1 MENTA
6 NKVITCFNMVNSTIC
21 RNIGEHTSLVDTMV
35 ANTAANIV
43 DRIVERIVD
52 RIVDRTA
59 DLTVDRMAVANG
71 NAGDHGQLTRT
82 TASPTRPRAVRK
94 VKKVV
99 ATKVGAT
106 AEVTATKV
114 ENIMEITQAIMLAFL
129 CGIALKTKMVAN
141 ACAAAATI
149 SPMWPLVCA
158 KKLSSETK

>member
-1 MENTA
+1 
-6 NKVITCFNMVNSTIC
+6 MV
-21 RNIGEHTSLVDTMV
+21 G
-35 ANTAANIV
+35 NTAANIA
-43 DRIVERIVD
+43 D

-71 NAGDHGQLTRT
+71 NTGDHGQLTMT
-82 TASPTRPRAVRK
+82 TASPTKPRAVRK

-99 ATKVGAT
+99 ATKVVAMKVGVT

-114 ENIMEITQAIMLAFL
+114 ENIMEITPAIMLAFL
-129 CGIALKTKMVAN
+129 CGIALKTRMVAN